1 MTPDMDCQY
10 LGNLDKE
17 KGRPVNRTA
26 LIKKLSL
33 KSASITSQLLLQ
45 LLQVRQQQQPH
56 RQVQQQRQQQV
67 QQQRQQQVQ
76 RLLQQH
82 QQLLLELL
90 LPLLLL
96 LELLQPLSKRPNR
109 AKRQEREI

>member
-33 KSASITSQLLLQ
+33 KSANITPQ
-45 LLQVRQQQQPH
+45 LLQVQPQLL
-56 RQVQQQRQQQV
+56 QVQPQRQQQ
-67 QQQRQQQVQ
+67 RQVQ
-76 RLLQQH
+76 RLLQQR
-82 QQLLLELL
+82 QQLLLGLL
-90 LPLLLL
+90 WRLLLL
-96 LELLQPLSKRPNR
+96 LELLQPVSKRPNR
-109 AKRQEREI
+109 ATRQEREI

>member
-10 LGNLDKE
+10 LDNLDKE
-17 KGRPVNRTA
+17 KGRPVTRTA

-33 KSASITSQLLLQ
+33 KSANITSQLLSQ
-45 LLQVRQQQQPH
+45 LLQAHQQQQPH
-56 RQVQQQRQQQV
+56 RQVQQQRLQQV
-67 QQQRQQQVQ
+67 QQPRLQ
-76 RLLQQH
+76 RLLQQR
-82 QQLLLELL
+82 QQLLLVLL
-90 LPLLLL
+90 WRLLLL

>member
-1 MTPDMDCQY
+1 LSASGHFRQR
-10 LGNLDKE
+10 
-17 KGRPVNRTA
+17 KGPSCKQNGPYQ
-26 LIKKLSL
+26 KLSL
-33 KSASITSQLLLQ
+33 KSANITSQLLSL
-45 LLQVRQQQQPH
+45 LLQAHQQQRPH

-67 QQQRQQQVQ
+67 QQRRQQQVQ
-76 RLLQQH
+76 RLLQQR

-90 LPLLLL
+90 LRLLLL

>member
-33 KSASITSQLLLQ
+33 KSANITPQ
-45 LLQVRQQQQPH
+45 LLQVQPQ
-56 RQVQQQRQQQV
+56 RQQQRQQQ
-67 QQQRQQQVQ
+67 RQVQ
-76 RLLQQH
+76 RLLQQR
-82 QQLLLELL
+82 QQLLLGLL
-90 LPLLLL
+90 WRLLLL
-96 LELLQPLSKRPNR
+96 LELLQPVSKRPNR
-109 AKRQEREI
+109 ATRQEREI

>member
-33 KSASITSQLLLQ
+33 KSANITPQ
-45 LLQVRQQQQPH
+45 LLQVQP
-56 RQVQQQRQQQV
+56 QRQQQV
-67 QQQRQQQVQ
+67 QQQRQVQ
-76 RLLQQH
+76 RLLQQR
-82 QQLLLELL
+82 QQLLLGLL
-90 LPLLLL
+90 WRLLLL
-96 LELLQPLSKRPNR
+96 LELLQPVSKRPNR

>member
-1 MTPDMDCQY
+1 MDCQY
-10 LGNLDKE
+10 LGNSDKE

-33 KSASITSQLLLQ
+33 KSANITSQLLSQ
-45 LLQVRQQQQPH
+45 LLQAHQQPQPH
-56 RQVQQQRQQQV
+56 RQVQQQQRQQQV
-67 QQQRQQQVQ
+67 QVQQRQVQ
-76 RLLQQH
+76 RLLQQR
-82 QQLLLELL
+82 QQLLLVLL
-90 LPLLLL
+90 WRLLLL

>member
-33 KSASITSQLLLQ
+33 KSANITPQ
-45 LLQVRQQQQPH
+45 LLQVQP
-56 RQVQQQRQQQV
+56 QRQQQ
-67 QQQRQQQVQ
+67 RQVQ
-76 RLLQQH
+76 RLLQQR
-82 QQLLLELL
+82 QQLLLGLL
-90 LPLLLL
+90 WRLLLL
-96 LELLQPLSKRPNR
+96 LELLQPVSKRPNR
-109 AKRQEREI
+109 ATRQEREI

>member
-1 MTPDMDCQY
+1 MDCQY
-10 LGNLDKE
+10 LGNSDKE

-33 KSASITSQLLLQ
+33 KSANITSQLLSQ
-45 LLQVRQQQQPH
+45 LLQAHQQQQPH
-56 RQVQQQRQQQV
+56 RQVQQQQRQQQV

-76 RLLQQH
+76 RLLQQR
-82 QQLLLELL
+82 QQLLLVLL
-90 LPLLLL
+90 WRLLLL

>member
-33 KSASITSQLLLQ
+33 KSANITSQLLSQ
-45 LLQVRQQQQPH
+45 LMQAHQQQRPH

-67 QQQRQQQVQ
+67 QQRRQQQVQ
-76 RLLQQH
+76 RLLQQR
-82 QQLLLELL
+82 QQLLLVLL
-90 LPLLLL
+90 WRLLLL

>member
-33 KSASITSQLLLQ
+33 KSANITPQ
-45 LLQVRQQQQPH
+45 LLQVQPQRQP
-56 RQVQQQRQQQV
+56 QRQQQ
-67 QQQRQQQVQ
+67 RQVQ
-76 RLLQQH
+76 RLLQQR
-82 QQLLLELL
+82 QQLLLGLL
-90 LPLLLL
+90 WRLLLL
-96 LELLQPLSKRPNR
+96 LELLQPVSKRPNR
-109 AKRQEREI
+109 ATRQEREI